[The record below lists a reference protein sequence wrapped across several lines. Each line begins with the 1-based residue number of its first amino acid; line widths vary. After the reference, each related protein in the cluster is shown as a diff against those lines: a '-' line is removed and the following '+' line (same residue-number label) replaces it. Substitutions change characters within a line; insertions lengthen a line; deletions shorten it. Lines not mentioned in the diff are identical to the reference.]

1 MPDPRYTKLAI
12 TLINYS
18 CRLQPSENI
27 LIEAI
32 DVPHEFTKELIRVVN
47 EVAARPLILL
57 KSNEIE
63 RALRMNATREQ
74 FELIAHAEKQLMK
87 RADCYL
93 GIRGNFNIS
102 ETSDVSTPKQKIYE
116 STIWNRVHR
125 DIRVPKTRWCVL
137 RWPTPSMAQMAEMST
152 EAFEEFFFNVCT
164 LDYAKMSRAMQPLK
178 ALMQRTDR
186 VRIKGPG
193 DTDLTFSIKG
203 IPTLTCDGH
212 RNIPDGEIFTAP
224 VRDSVNGTIHYNCP
238 SLYRG
243 TTHTDVRLTFK
254 NGTIIHATSN
264 NTTHLNEVLDTD
276 AGARHIGEFAI
287 GINPYCTKPMKDTL
301 FDEKIA
307 GSIHFT
313 PGASYDTASNGNKSA
328 IHWDLVLCQTPD
340 FGGGQIYFDNKLIRD
355 NGRFI
360 HKELHPLNPENLK

>member
-1 MPDPRYTKLAI
+1 MLDPRYTKLAN

-18 CRLQPSENI
+18 CRLQPGENV

-32 DVPHEFTKELIRVVN
+32 DIPHEFTKELIRVTTQTGG
-47 EVAARPLILL
+47 RPLILL

-74 FELIAHAEKQLMK
+74 FELIAHSEMQLMK
-87 RADCYL
+87 RTDCYL

-102 ETSDVSTPKQKIYE
+102 EASDVPTPSQNIYE

-152 EAFEEFFFNVCT
+152 EAFEDFFFDVCT

-178 ALMQRTDR
+178 TLMQQTDR
-186 VRIKGPG
+186 VRIKGPQG
-193 DTDLTFSIKG
+193 TDLIFSIKN
-203 IPTLTCDGH
+203 IPTRTCSGL

-224 VRDSVNGTIHYNCP
+224 VRESVNGTIHYNCP

-243 TTHTDVRLTFK
+243 TTHTDVRFTFK
-254 NGTIIHATSN
+254 NGKIIHATSN
-264 NTTHLNEVLDTD
+264 NTHHLNEILNTD
-276 AGARHIGEFAI
+276 EGARYIGEFAI
-287 GINPYCTKPMKDTL
+287 GVNPYCTKPMKDTL

-313 PGASYDTASNGNKSA
+313 PGASYGEASNGNHST
-328 IHWDLVLCQTPD
+328 IHWDLVLQQTPEA
-340 FGGGQIYFDNKLIRD
+340 GGGQIFFDNKLIRD
-355 NGRFI
+355 DGRFVP
-360 HKELHPLNPENLK
+360 KELQPLNPENLK